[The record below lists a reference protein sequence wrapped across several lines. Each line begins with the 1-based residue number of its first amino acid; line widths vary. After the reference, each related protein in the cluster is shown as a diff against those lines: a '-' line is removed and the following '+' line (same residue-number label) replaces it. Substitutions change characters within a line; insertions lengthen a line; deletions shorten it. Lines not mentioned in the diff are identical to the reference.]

1 MTLEI
6 RAEGSKA
13 CLKVR
18 LGRFQNDPTMILAK
32 RRRKFFRISFRPSS
46 SALDESF
53 PPFSIRSKVVL
64 SRPSMSF
71 APPSF

>member
-32 RRRKFFRISFRPSS
+32 RRRKILPNFVQTIFKR
-46 SALDESF
+46 LG
-53 PPFSIRSKVVL
+53 
-64 SRPSMSF
+64 
-71 APPSF
+71 